1 MTTNQTAL
9 FPDGYNGHK
18 IECDLEPL
26 MVWATT
32 VKLRVTGSSYLF
44 KWVFTHEWE
53 KAKRKAQKAN
63 IDATID

>member
-1 MTTNQTAL
+1 MSDKQTAL

-63 IDATID
+63 IDATIG

>member
-26 MVWATT
+26 VVWATT
-32 VKLRVTGSSYLF
+32 VKLRVTGATPREFWQL
-44 KWVFTHEWE
+44 
-53 KAKRKAQKAN
+53 AQIN
-63 IDATID
+63 PQSVTYATP